1 MDVGTLDDAL
11 EAGGRL
17 RIVVPVRNEV
27 FELVLDVVD
36 DLLLQHVDVDR
47 TGLEHGGRVGVV
59 DEREE
64 EVFQRRIFMMPVVG
78 QSQGA
83 VQGLLE

>member
-1 MDVGTLDDAL
+1 MGTLDDAL

-47 TGLEHGGRVGVV
+47 AGFEDCVRVSVV
-59 DEREE
+59 RQRQEQ
-64 EVFQRRIFMMPVVG
+64 VLQRRVFMMPVVG
-78 QSQGA
+78 QGQGT
-83 VQGLLE
+83 VERLFK